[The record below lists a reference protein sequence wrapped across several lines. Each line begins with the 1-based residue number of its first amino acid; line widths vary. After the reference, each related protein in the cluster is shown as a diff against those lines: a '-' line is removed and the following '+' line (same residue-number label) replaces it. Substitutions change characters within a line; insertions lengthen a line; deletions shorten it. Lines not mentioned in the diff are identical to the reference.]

1 MGNEASKHEA
11 VEPPPEWDPAS
22 NAKKF
27 ELVSPMSDLSDPSM
41 FLHRRPAANPN
52 DAAQQQQQQGSRKN
66 KSGRAAQEPP
76 ARLASEVVGARKG
89 PGAVRQ
95 TPAGDRRRKSKV
107 IATRDNAYKHEPR
120 ERDLAPP
127 SSFYFPSAPTK
138 ESEESFNQVMKRN
151 SLSTGAR
158 RASKESTKNNSN
170 KNAEANK
177 ENNQQ
182 KTTPLIIKA
191 RRKVNQATTCLTGC
205 FEEST
210 NNIQLMR
217 DNANAPRAQRLSSEL
232 GASRGVVLQL
242 DKEKIRRTSK
252 NNVGEAPFD
261 PYEVDSIPADK
272 PKQTVLQFVDGAQQE
287 ITFNPVWRESH
298 DGTYHEM
305 STTTG
310 SNGRESEPTITTNGS
325 NTPRRVSDLSGS
337 AFPGRPNNNVLR
349 PSEAS
354 SKRFSGPPSRVPE
367 DDRLASKENEDPASP
382 HDEARAFNL
391 SRDDSS
397 KNVKALVS
405 NLIDMYDRRKST
417 DEMSASQRQL
427 SSRNLN
433 NAHVDPNGEYTRQT
447 SMTIASA
454 RISIGASAAT
464 SHESSYW
471 DGFYKDAQVLHHEDR
486 VSYNPRQSS
495 GSDNTRSTH
504 ETPVVALFGP
514 DRQKSLLAN
523 MDNSPTLT
531 ASKSEEE
538 DLFANKTMARNDPP
552 AAHESPDDERLE
564 DSSRILVKETQFVPE
579 FKNPVTLI
587 RSMKSKQKRV
597 SCPVDLDIT
606 PKSSIMGFPAESTTK
621 TARSFDVFERQPS
634 DEELDAPNI
643 IPRTSI
649 DRDGDQPKIVS
660 PAYSK
665 TSEEFARMDN
675 EIPEGGRKSF
685 LDNRISANRVLTQT
699 NLVANLNAP
708 TPSQPTKFGRDE
720 IKAAL
725 QETPKTSFIE
735 PRGSFGSAFSYKD
748 KDVFTPVTSCTTY
761 PKGSPFRPRLNVPDQ
776 TLAQAKLDQ
785 PSMYTQS
792 FDNRWASS
800 YMQIRATESAPSVIE
815 SHDYRD
821 IAYGCFLQDT
831 PSTLATKKE
840 RSLTLT
846 KPSPTASAMS
856 LESPMS
862 TATSPGQPLLSEQA
876 VNNAAFLF
884 SPSYASGNSLLALP
898 AAQQGGAMN
907 RAILSKPSERNS
919 LQSTYSITTMS
930 SRSRI
935 SARSQQSIRIPVSS
949 NGTVLSPRS
958 SSSRMGSR
966 KSSMSTAGASQKSV
980 RFSEANSI
988 AQSEAG
994 SQNSRRSVTWDFSFQ
1009 GSAPADVNIPEIETK
1024 VSDLSETVFGRE
1036 SLESVTSKRNS
1047 VESIK
1052 SAIRQEDIKEETAS
1066 LAAFEAA
1073 SRPSLPSTTASAT
1086 SSKAPT
1092 EGSGTPEE
1100 VVRTWQYCEFTKG
1113 VTPML
1118 SRKQLSQ
1125 ATNSPVL
1132 RFKAAKNKFVGKQ
1145 EDKVVPV
1152 KKKSLSIGKKKILPG
1167 RVHALAS
1174 QFDKGGPLEPQ
1185 STSHIGATN
1194 SMDSACA
1201 TSITAIPGERPML
1214 RTPQIHGYTAKA
1226 YPNIFQRASYDSN
1239 STHSRSNYFD
1249 KPVENIA
1256 PAKATE
1262 NTAPTKPAANSSF
1275 MMSATPLIANKKRVE
1290 EVSDDASDD
1299 SSQHSYGSHGSNDDS
1314 TFIQSVA
1321 TLVQEGREVRY
1332 TKPMLVENDAEDDA
1346 DDRLDAV
1353 LDQILQSE
1361 SAESSVPFEVEE
1373 DLPCDEAA
1381 DDFAEL
1387 LLDNILGQDSSKDES
1402 ESPSATSSVQSGTKL
1417 QLQSIV
1423 PLDDED
1429 EDSTFANILS
1439 VPTFSDEST
1448 TISAV
1453 LAEQTT
1459 ANLRHGAKTVQ
1470 PHVQQHHRHQ
1480 QGMPPSQALNLSPLQ
1495 RTPMQASKW
1504 RELASL
1510 AQQEDSKR
1518 SIFRSSKKLKS
1529 KSKKGGDS
1537 SKGLRKQLSERD
1549 ANVF

>member
-41 FLHRRPAANPN
+41 FLHRRAAVVNPN
-52 DAAQQQQQQGSRKN
+52 DAALQQQGSRKN

-76 ARLASEVVGARKG
+76 ARLASEFVGTKKG

-138 ESEESFNQVMKRN
+138 KSEESFNQVMKRN

-170 KNAEANK
+170 NNDKAQANK
-177 ENNQQ
+177 ENSQHT
-182 KTTPLIIKA
+182 TTPLLTKA
-191 RRKVNQATTCLTGC
+191 RRKVNQATTCLAGC
-205 FEEST
+205 FEESS

-217 DNANAPRAQRLSSEL
+217 DNVNAPRAQRLSSEL

-252 NNVGEAPFD
+252 DNVGEAPFD
-261 PYEVDSIPADK
+261 PYKVDPIPAAK

-287 ITFNPVWRESH
+287 INFNPVWRESH

-310 SNGRESEPTITTNGS
+310 GNGRESEPTITTKGS
-325 NTPRRVSDLSGS
+325 DAPRRVSDLSGS
-337 AFPGRPNNNVLR
+337 EFLGRPSNSGLR

-354 SKRFSGPPSRVPE
+354 SKRFSGPPSRVSE
-367 DDRLASKENEDPASP
+367 DDRLASKENEVPESP
-382 HDEARAFNL
+382 DDEARAFNL
-391 SRDDSS
+391 SRADSS

-417 DEMSASQRQL
+417 DEMSASQKQL

-433 NAHVDPNGEYTRQT
+433 SAHVDPNGEYTRH
-447 SMTIASA
+447 SSRTIASA
-454 RISIGASAAT
+454 RDSMGASAAT

-471 DGFYKDAQVLHHEDR
+471 DAFYKDAQALHHEDR

-495 GSDNTRSTH
+495 GSDNTH

-514 DRQKSLLAN
+514 KKQQSLLGN
-523 MDNSPTLT
+523 IGNSPELA

-538 DLFANKTMARNDPP
+538 DLFANKSVARNDPP
-552 AAHESPDDERLE
+552 AAHDSPDDERLE
-564 DSSRILVKETQFVPE
+564 NSSRVLVKETQFVPE
-579 FKNPVTLI
+579 FKKPVTLI
-587 RSMKSKQKRV
+587 RSMKPKQKRV

-621 TARSFDVFERQPS
+621 TAHSFDVFERQPS
-634 DEELDAPNI
+634 DEESDAPTMI
-643 IPRTSI
+643 RKTSI
-649 DRDGDQPKIVS
+649 KRDGDQPKVAP
-660 PAYSK
+660 PAYSRS
-665 TSEEFARMDN
+665 SEEFTQLEN
-675 EIPEGGRKSF
+675 EISEGGRKSF
-685 LDNRISANRVLTQT
+685 LDNRISANQVLTQT
-699 NLVANLNAP
+699 KLVANLNAP
-708 TPSQPTKFGRDE
+708 TPTQPTKFGRHE

-725 QETPKTSFIE
+725 QETPRASFIE

-776 TLAQAKLDQ
+776 TLARAKLDQ

-792 FDNRWASS
+792 FDNRRSS
-800 YMQIRATESAPSVIE
+800 VDMQIRATESAPSVIE

-831 PSTLATKKE
+831 PSTLVNKKE
-840 RSLTLT
+840 RSLALSQ
-846 KPSPTASAMS
+846 PSPAASTMS

-862 TATSPGQPLLSEQA
+862 TATSPGQPLLSDQA

-898 AAQQGGAMN
+898 GETQGNAMDK
-907 RAILSKPSERNS
+907 AISFKPSERNS
-919 LQSTYSITTMS
+919 LQSTYSITTMG

-949 NGTVLSPRS
+949 NGNILSPRGS
-958 SSSRMGSR
+958 NSRMSSR
-966 KSSMSTAGASQKSV
+966 KSSISDATASQKSV

-1009 GSAPADVNIPEIETK
+1009 GGAPEDVNIPEIETK

-1036 SLESVTSKRNS
+1036 SLESVNSKRNS
-1047 VESIK
+1047 VESTK
-1052 SAIRQEDIKEETAS
+1052 SAIRPEAIKEESVS
-1066 LAAFEAA
+1066 LAASKTE
-1073 SRPSLPSTTASAT
+1073 SRPSLSSTTGSPA
-1086 SSKAPT
+1086 SSKTPT

-1100 VVRTWQYCEFTKG
+1100 VVQTWQYCEFTKG

-1125 ATNSPVL
+1125 ATNSPVI

-1145 EDKVVPV
+1145 EEKVVPV

-1185 STSHIGATN
+1185 FTSHIGATN

-1201 TSITAIPGERPML
+1201 TSITAIPSERPML

-1226 YPNIFQRASYDSN
+1226 YPNIFERASYDSN

-1249 KPVENIA
+1249 KPMEKIA
-1256 PAKATE
+1256 PAKSAE
-1262 NTAPTKPAANSSF
+1262 NTVPAKPAVNNSF

-1299 SSQHSYGSHGSNDDS
+1299 SSQRSYGSHGSNDDS

-1346 DDRLDAV
+1346 DDRLDEV
-1353 LDQILQSE
+1353 LDEILQSE
-1361 SAESSVPFEVEE
+1361 SAESSAPFRVDEN
-1373 DLPCDEAA
+1373 LPCDEAA

-1402 ESPSATSSVQSGTKL
+1402 ESPSATSPKQSGTDL

-1429 EDSTFANILS
+1429 EESTFANILS

-1448 TISAV
+1448 TMSAV

-1470 PHVQQHHRHQ
+1470 PHVQQQHRQ
-1480 QGMPPSQALNLSPLQ
+1480 QQEMPPSQALNLSPLQ

-1518 SIFRSSKKLKS
+1518 SIFRSSKKSKS

-1537 SKGLRKQLSERD
+1537 MKALRKQLSERD